1 MGRKSILMYKSFISL
16 IFLLFSSQLMGQQ
29 AMVAEKSL
37 HLKTGLFGTS
47 YTGVFD
53 NDGERKITPS
63 VLHSGFYINAEA
75 GIHKHWSVLVNAP
88 VFIYNHVE
96 ASSAP
101 GGIEANTSISR
112 PGDIEIG
119 LKFGFSRN
127 DEWSACLAVV
137 QSLAT
142 GYRDKKTNLNTG
154 FADFYTQA
162 FFNVKYHRSTKW
174 SAQTYMGFTNRNQYF
189 GDEFMAGVSLNVLIN
204 ENILLEW
211 NMNGVFPLEN
221 ASEQPK
227 LYLLGLYH
235 NNRGLLNAGFEITY
249 MINGKVGVFTNGSF
263 PIKGQY
269 FYSSPVAG
277 LGLRMIFNKS

>member
-1 MGRKSILMYKSFISL
+1 MYKSFISL

-47 YTGVFD
+47 YTGVF
-53 NDGERKITPS
+53 
-63 VLHSGFYINAEA
+63 
-75 GIHKHWSVLVNAP
+75 
-88 VFIYNHVE
+88 
-96 ASSAP
+96 
-101 GGIEANTSISR
+101 
-112 PGDIEIG
+112 
-119 LKFGFSRN
+119 
-127 DEWSACLAVV
+127 EWSACLAVV

-162 FFNVKYHRSTKW
+162 FFNVKYHRSTRW